1 MFTLLQRVGGAAD
14 AVWASIEHVGI
25 NHGGSDVVVPEQLLN
40 RADVMATFE
49 KVGSKGMAEAVGS
62 GTFTDLCREHSAP
75 NRFLHQARIEMM
87 PALLS
92 CLRVPPAL
100 VLREHPL
107 PVPLPISIPV
117 FAAERSG

>member
-1 MFTLLQRVGGAAD
+1 MGVDHR
-14 AVWASIEHVGI
+14 
-25 NHGGSDVVVPEQLLN
+25 GSDVIMAKQYLD

-62 GTFTDLCREHSAP
+62 GTFADLCREHSAP
-75 NRFLHQARIEMM
+75 NRFLYQARIEMM